1 MSKET
6 TMTETKNNRW
16 KLRFIN
22 FEKAFKLLEKSIQIE
37 NPTETER
44 AGIIQF
50 FEMTF
55 ELSWKLLK
63 DYLEAEGYSIKSP
76 RQAFKQAVQSEII
89 ADGHQWM
96 QALDDRNLTVHTY
109 DEDTAKEVEE
119 KISSIYFPI
128 LKALYISFKNKIESE

>member
-16 KLRFIN
+16 ELRFIN

-37 NPTETER
+37 EPSETER

-63 DYLEAEGYSIKSP
+63 AYLEAEGYSIKSP

-119 KISSIYFPI
+119 KIASIYFPI
-128 LKALYISFKNKIESE
+128 IDTLYSIFKNKTESE

>member
-16 KLRFIN
+16 ELRFIN

-37 NPTETER
+37 EPSETER

-50 FEMTF
+50 FERTF

-63 DYLEAEGYSIKSP
+63 DYLDAEGYNIKSP

-119 KISSIYFPI
+119 KIASIYFPI
-128 LKALYISFKNKIESE
+128 IDTLYSIFKNKTESE

>member
-1 MSKET
+1 
-6 TMTETKNNRW
+6 MTEKINNRW
-16 KLRFIN
+16 KLRFVN

-37 NPTETER
+37 KPSETER

-76 RQAFKQAVQSEII
+76 RQAIKQAVQSEII
-89 ADGHQWM
+89 TDGHQWM
-96 QALDDRNLTVHTY
+96 QALDDKNLTVHTY

-128 LKALYISFKNKIESE
+128 IDILYTNFKNKTESE